1 MNNGFTT
8 LLLILLSHICF
19 SFIDTK
25 QKEIKF
31 APHAQYNKDT
41 LLWTAELKHDKSIA
55 SSQLPVHSHD
65 HQEEL
70 FSFGN
75 VYIQSESETESDIQL
90 AKRIAAECDLTFLGL
105 VGQLRSIYLFGHQL
119 GYHGD
124 NNATHQLDYHGDS
137 NTTHQYIN
145 IDLESVNHA
154 TIAEDIETKL
164 DNHLNVLWFH
174 REKVFSRARRTV
186 HFKDP
191 AYPKQWH
198 LVFICY
204 IIFTE
209 SLLVAVLLMEKFL
222 KMFIP
227 SFAFKIR
234 FNSVFFFPKILR
246 KKIVFYINVYFIL
259 VI

>member
-55 SSQLPVHSHD
+55 SSQLPIHSHD

-174 REKVFSRARRTV
+174 REKVFSRARRAV

-209 SLLVAVLLMEKFL
+209 SLVFAVLLMEKFL

-234 FNSVFFFPKILR
+234 FN
-246 KKIVFYINVYFIL
+246 
-259 VI
+259 